1 MFRKAALY
9 VSAILFGLS
18 AIAAGVAL
26 ANSFKE
32 PDRDQVLGRPIAV
45 ADRPVAELTVK
56 RIERQL
62 GQSHEQLVQ
71 RVEVLS
77 QRLDAALRTQDLL
90 RGELEAHVKSSDAR
104 FAKQDQATAP
114 PDPPASKP
122 MIRGF
127 TPTWFVCTAC
137 PRVKRESEAPDLPYV
152 VEWSEIDE
160 AALKALGIPSSAR
173 MPCFYWTDAQGR
185 SWYFSN
191 TETNRPT
198 MDALTAFWRL
208 HQ

>member
-1 MFRKAALY
+1 MIQKYWRHCAALLL
-9 VSAILFGLS
+9 VVGLVVFGATWASAQK
-18 AIAAGVAL
+18 APAAD
-26 ANSFKE
+26 E
-32 PDRDQVLGRPIAV
+32 VLGRPIAV
-45 ADRPVAELTVK
+45 ADRPVAELTAK
-56 RIERQL
+56 RVDRE
-62 GQSHEQLVQ
+62 LVQTQQ

-104 FAKQDQATAP
+104 FAKLDQATAP

-137 PRVKRESEAPDLPYV
+137 PRVKRESEAPDLPFL

-198 MDALTAFWRL
+198 MDALAAFWRL

>member
-1 MFRKAALY
+1 MIQKHWRHFAALLL
-9 VSAILFGLS
+9 VVGLVVFGAAWASAQ
-18 AIAAGVAL
+18 
-26 ANSFKE
+26 KE
-32 PDRDQVLGRPIAV
+32 PAADQVLGRPIAV
-45 ADRPVAELTVK
+45 ADRPVAELTAK
-56 RIERQL
+56 RVDRELDQA
-62 GQSHEQLVQ
+62 QQ
-71 RVEVLS
+71 RIEVLS
-77 QRLDAALRTQDLL
+77 QRLDAALRSQDLL
-90 RGELEAHVKSSDAR
+90 RSDLQAHVTSSDAR

-114 PDPPASKP
+114 PDPPKGKP
-122 MIRGF
+122 MVRGF

-137 PRVKRESEAPDLPYV
+137 PRVKRESEAPDLPFL

-185 SWYFSN
+185 AWYFSN